1 MAALGSFRL
10 SASRYD
16 GSCPVVATQQDFFN
30 ARHRSAPNKPGS
42 AVRVSFGDDCHFV
55 NPLYLKEVKAL
66 ILNACHLCRNQAE
79 TPCGCGQTLSPSVG
93 SLSCLVRW
101 KFKGVFDSRLLAFKD
116 AYRYVPQLSF
126 VELQDA
132 PDSLFL
138 LPQQVR
144 HFLKAHRLDDSTL
157 EALTLNFQHYPRGH
171 GKRDFHDWYAE
182 ALFQDLEA
190 LRQASQCGS
199 RYQVLRSSARIQTS
213 LARRL
218 GLAKEPDDEAA
229 LQKEADALEE
239 EEEQH
244 LDSAPP
250 RPAAGPNCLLDE
262 LRGFC
267 SERTVL
273 KNSFGNII
281 INAGTSSIVGGR
293 LPCVVVSSE
302 AARLLP
308 CWDHAV
314 PGRDR
319 LLAMLA
325 AGPAGDGGAWTLHL
339 SDNSAVGVPSDLGSL
354 GAAGDW
360 LGRLLRR
367 GRRVTAVQRHARTGD
382 LVAAARHPLVQP
394 VPHYQLMVSSKKT
407 GVALS
412 MPPACASAS
421 NLDYDGDKMKVA
433 CERSEPRRRLLE
445 ELLSA
450 PKLRLNALGD
460 RVLQLSGSAP
470 LALNAA
476 QRHGDAAVSPSGLSR
491 FEDSDELD
499 QRKQNGAVVWRGV
512 TEAVYDAKFFFD
524 SLAAVGNA
532 RPSLLASCWSAPLF
546 EEVRFDAQDLQGQW
560 KCSRDTNISFDGF
573 YPVPK
578 EYSDHQKCEWI
589 KATLARHEDLFPELR
604 RPFVV
609 RLCKRPPPRRSCLDG
624 FTFAQLRSLAQA
636 QTRRNLLGDTVVV
649 MHLPGLVERGCF
661 LTRRRPSPCPWQ
673 RMARVLLRLGRLRPS
688 TPELGH
694 DAIVA
699 GMLRYSWRP
708 SADDV
713 RYQLQ
718 STKADRRAWPDG
730 LPPLRSTEELRDAS
744 RYAGGLEEAGY
755 LAAAQ
760 MLRRFGRAYAY
771 ADLPGELV
779 ARREDGSERELFVL
793 TEKARWE
800 RLREPSEPHGI
811 GWTRKGRPLDVTE
824 AKALWERLD
833 LSELCCIEADG
844 LDPDDREDTI
854 GWTHR
859 LRFVRRR
866 MEQQD
871 WDALRRLSCGV
882 GRLRRRHASPLR
894 AQATCADDS
903 EQRQA
908 RSQEPVRRVH
918 HTPPPNPSL
927 SLCLRCCW
935 TGAAW

>member
-1 MAALGSFRL
+1 LFFFSDSLWDRRSAMAALGSFRL
-10 SASRYD
+10 SASKYD
-16 GSCPVVATQQDFFN
+16 GSCPVVATQQDFRN
-30 ARHRSAPNKPGS
+30 ARHRSAL
-42 AVRVSFGDDCHFV
+42 RVSFGDDCYFV

-93 SLSCLVRW
+93 SLSCLVCW
-101 KFKGVFDSRLLAFKD
+101 KFKGLFDSRLLAFKD
-116 AYRYVPQLSF
+116 AYRHVPQLSF
-126 VELQDA
+126 VELQEA

-138 LPQQVR
+138 LPQQLR
-144 HFLKAHRLDDSTL
+144 HFLRAHRLDDSTL
-157 EALTLNFQHYPRGH
+157 EALTLNFQHYPRGN
-171 GKRDFHDWYAE
+171 GKRDFHDYYAD
-182 ALFQDLEA
+182 ALFLDLEA
-190 LRQASQCGS
+190 LRQATQCGS
-199 RYQVLRSSARIQTS
+199 AYRALRSSVRIQTS

-218 GLAKEPDDEAA
+218 GLAKEPDDEGA
-229 LQKEADALEE
+229 LQTEADACEEEE
-239 EEEQH
+239 EEEQD
-244 LDSAPP
+244 LGSAPP
-250 RPAAGPNCLLDE
+250 RLKAGPNCLLDA

-273 KNSFGNII
+273 RNSFGNII

-308 CWDHAV
+308 CWDHVV

-339 SDNSAVGVPSDLGSL
+339 SDNSAAGVPSDLGSL

-360 LGRLLRR
+360 LERLLRR

-433 CERSEPRRRLLE
+433 CERSEPRRELLE

-476 QRHGDAAVSPSGLSR
+476 QRHGDATVSPSGLSR
-491 FEDSDELD
+491 FEGSDQLD

-546 EEVRFDAQDLQGQW
+546 EEVRFYAQDLQGQW
-560 KCSRDTNISFDGF
+560 KKSRDTNISFDGF

-589 KATLARHEDLFPELR
+589 KATLTRHGDLFPELR

-609 RLCKRPPPRRSCLDG
+609 RLCRETLPRRSSLDG

-661 LTRRRPSPCPWQ
+661 LTRRRPCPCPWQ

-694 DAIVA
+694 DAVVA

-744 RYAGGLEEAGY
+744 RCAGGLEEAGY

-760 MLRRFGRAYAY
+760 MLRRFGRAYA
-771 ADLPGELV
+771 DLPG
-779 ARREDGSERELFVL
+779 ARERELFGL
-793 TEKARWE
+793 TAKARWE
-800 RLREPSEPHGI
+800 RLEPSEPRGI
-811 GWTRKGRPLDVTE
+811 DGAEARFDWTHKGRPLEVSQ

-833 LSELCCIEADG
+833 LSELCCIEAEG
-844 LDPDDREDTI
+844 LDPEDREDSL

-866 MEQQD
+866 MEQQH
-871 WDALRRLSCGV
+871 WDALQRLSCGV
-882 GRLRRRHASPLR
+882 GRLRLRRASPLR
-894 AQATCADDS
+894 AQATCADDA

-908 RSQEPVRRVH
+908 RSQEPVWSREQ
-918 HTPPPNPSL
+918 P
-927 SLCLRCCW
+927 
-935 TGAAW
+935 